1 MLSGEIGGTPPIETF
16 LADTKT
22 CGDIMRGF
30 RVSSAETPIV
40 AAGRSVVLRTL
51 SRLYTGAQKSMSMRL
66 IILLRC
72 GHFFATLDQVWRQP
86 LCRRQMGHASER
98 PACNSTELWRFCGE
112 RAVCRTTS
120 L

>member
-1 MLSGEIGGTPPIETF
+1 MFVFYTGRSQFKLAEVFANTVTRQVMLSGEIGETPPIETF

-40 AAGRSVVLRTL
+40 AAGRSAIICTL
-51 SRLYTGAQKSMSMRL
+51 PRLYTDAQKSMSMRL

-72 GHFFATLDQVWRQP
+72 ADVLTLVELYQVWRQP
-86 LCRRQMGHASER
+86 LCRR
-98 PACNSTELWRFCGE
+98 
-112 RAVCRTTS
+112 
-120 L
+120 